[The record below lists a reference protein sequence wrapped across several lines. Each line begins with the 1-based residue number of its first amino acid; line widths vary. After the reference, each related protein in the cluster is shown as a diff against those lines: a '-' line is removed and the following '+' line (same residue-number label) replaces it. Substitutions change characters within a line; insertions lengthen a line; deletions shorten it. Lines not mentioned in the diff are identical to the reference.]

1 MVKYFVKISQESEVA
16 SKKSY
21 NISEDGS
28 VITIQRPLYNNL
40 KSLVHNTTVT
50 IPENEVGTGFI
61 QFLRDM
67 SILHDIKYNNS
78 TEPIPDGIE
87 VLDEYLG
94 ELGMTESYP
103 MKKDIIN
110 LNKFLNADYLDVT
123 PTT

>member
-1 MVKYFVKISQESEVA
+1 MVKYFIKISQESEVG

-21 NISEDGS
+21 NVSEDGS

-61 QFLRDM
+61 QFLKDM
-67 SILHDIKYNNS
+67 SILHDIKYNGS

-87 VLDEYLG
+87 ILDEYLG

-103 MKKDIIN
+103 MKKDIIH
-110 LNKFLNADYLDVT
+110 LKKFLNADYLNID